1 LTKKAAVAWRLAES
15 RVDVDAGW
23 VLVLCAGFALD
34 QGLAVIL
41 VVAAWA
47 TDAHVL
53 LWLLLLLLLLL
64 LWRLMLMLM
73 LLRLCLV
80 DLLLLLR
87 LRLRLTH
94 RVHVPVYVLITKRSL
109 RKIAVAKFRT
119 RSGEI
124 ESLGAIRRNRVPAI
138 GRLIAQVHR
147 TGIDHRVVG
156 SRPLQRLPDSEGPHL
171 PQTTMPL

>member
-23 VLVLCAGFALD
+23 VLVLCAGFALY

-53 LWLLLLLLLLL
+53 LWLLMLLLLLLL
-64 LWRLMLMLM
+64 LWGLMLMLM
-73 LLRLCLV
+73 LLRLCLI
-80 DLLLLLR
+80 DLLLR

-94 RVHVPVYVLITKRSL
+94 RVHVPIYVLITKRGL
-109 RKIAVAKFRT
+109 
-119 RSGEI
+119 
-124 ESLGAIRRNRVPAI
+124 
-138 GRLIAQVHR
+138 
-147 TGIDHRVVG
+147 
-156 SRPLQRLPDSEGPHL
+156 
-171 PQTTMPL
+171 